1 MGRSSNVGKAGVK
14 LSTSRKDAVTEIL
27 GLDLREIIRNG
38 VHDSMLEFCKLFA
51 DLLMNTEV
59 QERAGQRYLHNHDRE
74 CSRWGSQKGSVY
86 MLGQKTAIKKPR
98 LRDTTLDVEVELET
112 HNALNDK
119 QLLNEQTAS
128 KMLAGVS
135 TRRYATTVEKLSR
148 SAGIS
153 RQSVSRK
160 GMVQMSAQL
169 DEFRQRS
176 LAGLSIMVI
185 FIDGIG
191 LADRLHIAAIGVDAN
206 GKKHLLGIK
215 QGATENSGVCSAL
228 IADLVDRGLNAD
240 GNFLFVIDGSKALAK
255 AITKAFGYRA
265 LIQRCLLH
273 KIRNLKDYL
282 SKAQFETV
290 RQKMN
295 AAFNKPSHRE
305 AERAFDQLRRELLLI
320 STSAANS
327 LLDGGSQL
335 LTLHRLGIKG
345 ILRRSLSTTNCIES
359 IFSSARYY
367 SRNIKRWR
375 NEEQMDRWLATGLL
389 EAEKHLKRILGYTQL
404 PKLKKAIEKEIAKR
418 EKDLKKQS
426 K

>member
-1 MGRSSNVGKAGVK
+1 MKRSSSEDKGTVK
-14 LSTSRKDAVTEIL
+14 LGTSRKEAVTEIL
-27 GLDLREIIRNG
+27 GLELSEIIRSG
-38 VHDSMLEFCKLFA
+38 VHQSMLDFCRLFV
-51 DLLMNTEV
+51 DLLINTEV
-59 QERAGQRYLHNHDRE
+59 QERAGRRYEHNSKRE
-74 CSRWGSQKGSVY
+74 CSRWGSQNGSVY
-86 MLGQKTAIKKPR
+86 MLGQKAEIEKPR
-98 LRDTTLDVEVELET
+98 LRNTNKGVELELET
-112 HNALNDK
+112 HKALNDK
-119 QLLNEQTAS
+119 RLLNEQTAS

-135 TRRYATTVEKLSR
+135 TRKYATTVEKLTR

-160 GMVQMSAQL
+160 GIAFMSAQL
-169 DEFRQRS
+169 DEFRKRS
-176 LAGLSIMVI
+176 LVGLNILVI

-191 LADRLHIAAIGVDAN
+191 LADRQHIAAIGVDTD

-215 QGATENSGVCSAL
+215 QGATENSGVCIAL
-228 IADLVDRGLNAD
+228 IADLINRGLKPE
-240 GNFLFVIDGSKALAK
+240 GGYLFVIDGSKALAK
-255 AITKAFGYRA
+255 SITSTFGKQA

-282 SKAQFETV
+282 SKTQFETI
-290 RQKMN
+290 RQKMH

-305 AERAFDQLRRELLLI
+305 AEKAFDLLRRELLLI
-320 STSAANS
+320 SPSAANS
-327 LLDGGSQL
+327 LTDGLQQL
-335 LTLHRLGIKG
+335 LTLHRIGIKG

-404 PKLKKAIEKEIAKR
+404 PKLAKAIEKEI
-418 EKDLKKQS
+418 EKQNKKVAQ
-426 K
+426 